1 MGILSTSAALSEMP
15 SVRKLAL
22 RESLRSAT
30 TSEAVV
36 AIALENVSDSPFVPS
51 HARNQLAELL
61 FAGNFDAMRQA
72 LQCRSTTAAAAPSS
86 AGRDYGFEN
95 FREMVVAIFSRSRK
109 VALLPA
115 ERRRALGAAI
125 HATSSKDELK
135 ALALHSLETSQAF
148 QGAERE
154 MVANDIM
161 DDRYDLLLR
170 PDRFDCEER
179 RRPPVAVVPRSNSNV
194 GRLSSAQLE
203 EERAQAQVVEVADEC
218 PVCLGD
224 NNVDRAL
231 PCGHG
236 LCRSCATAWLN
247 RCATCPLCRAG
258 ATLSQC
264 RPVTRAK
271 KTFAM

>member
-1 MGILSTSAALSEMP
+1 
-15 SVRKLAL
+15 
-22 RESLRSAT
+22 
-30 TSEAVV
+30 
-36 AIALENVSDSPFVPS
+36 
-51 HARNQLAELL
+51 
-61 FAGNFDAMRQA
+61 
-72 LQCRSTTAAAAPSS
+72 
-86 AGRDYGFEN
+86 
-95 FREMVVAIFSRSRK
+95 MVVAVFSRSRK
-109 VALLPA
+109 VAQLPA

-125 HATSSKDELK
+125 HATSSKVELK
-135 ALALHSLETSQAF
+135 MLSLHSLETSQAF

-179 RRPPVAVVPRSNSNV
+179 ARPPLAVVPRSDSNV

-203 EERAQAQVVEVADEC
+203 GERAQAVEVADEC

-224 NNVDRAL
+224 NSVECAL

-236 LCRSCATAWLN
+236 LCKSCATAWLN

-264 RPVTRAK
+264 QPVTRAPRVC
-271 KTFAM
+271 